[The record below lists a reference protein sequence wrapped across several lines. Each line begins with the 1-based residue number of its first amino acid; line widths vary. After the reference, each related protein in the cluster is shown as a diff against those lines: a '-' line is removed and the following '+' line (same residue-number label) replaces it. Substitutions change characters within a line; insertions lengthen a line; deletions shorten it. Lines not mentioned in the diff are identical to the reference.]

1 MKYNIGDQ
9 VEVLGTQKQVLVE
22 DMEQFDTLNLYYTSD
37 RSAYPEDK
45 LKPIGFQSLKDN
57 DINNYL
63 STMLKTREIAAVN
76 THPQVLEVEVH
87 SLGGF

>member
-1 MKYNIGDQ
+1 MKYNVGDQ

-45 LKPIGFQSLKDN
+45 LKPIGFQSLKTIFTLSDDEKN
-57 DINNYL
+57 QQFNEVWGNY
-63 STMLKTREIAAVN
+63 S
-76 THPQVLEVEVH
+76 
-87 SLGGF
+87 F

>member
-1 MKYNIGDQ
+1 MKYNVGDQ

-45 LKPIGFQSLKDN
+45 LKPIGFQSLKTIFTLSDDEKN
-57 DINNYL
+57 QQFNEAGGNY
-63 STMLKTREIAAVN
+63 S
-76 THPQVLEVEVH
+76 
-87 SLGGF
+87 F

>member
-1 MKYNIGDQ
+1 MKYNVGDQ

-45 LKPIGFQSLKDN
+45 LKPIGFQSLKT
-57 DINNYL
+57 IFTL
-63 STMLKTREIAAVN
+63 SDDEKNQQFNEAWG
-76 THPQVLEVEVH
+76 
-87 SLGGF
+87 SYSF

>member
-1 MKYNIGDQ
+1 MKYNVGDQ

-45 LKPIGFQSLKDN
+45 LKPIGFQSLKT
-57 DINNYL
+57 IFTL
-63 STMLKTREIAAVN
+63 SDDEKNQQFNEAWGN
-76 THPQVLEVEVH
+76 
-87 SLGGF
+87 SSF